1 VLAKVA
7 IALAVAAA
15 GLAAVVAMQ
24 PSRFRITRSAAIT
37 APAERLFAQVNDLRR
52 WEAWSPWLKG
62 DPGARMA
69 YEGPPAGPGAV
80 FTWSG
85 NRNVGEGR
93 MTITESRPDEI
104 VRLRLD
110 FMRPMSSTSTAEF
123 TFSPDGNQTL
133 VTWRMSGDKNFL
145 AKAVHMAIDMD
156 KMIGARFDE
165 GLAQMKAIAEGKAG
179 S

>member
-1 VLAKVA
+1 
-7 IALAVAAA
+7 
-15 GLAAVVAMQ
+15 
-24 PSRFRITRSAAIT
+24 
-37 APAERLFAQVNDLRR
+37 
-52 WEAWSPWLKG
+52 
-62 DPGARMA
+62 
-69 YEGPPAGPGAV
+69 
-80 FTWSG
+80 
-85 NRNVGEGR
+85 
-93 MTITESRPDEI
+93 
-104 VRLRLD
+104 
-110 FMRPMSSTSTAEF
+110 MSSTSTAEF